1 MIEGDGTNF
10 KLKSIKVMPD
20 MQILENEIIHLMLQ
34 SNSLTIKTKSGKSRY
49 DGTFKRIYPEKSIE
63 YGL

>member
-1 MIEGDGTNF
+1 
-10 KLKSIKVMPD
+10 MPD